1 MEPRVSDE
9 SLISAEADFRVEFYD
24 VDSMRIA
31 WHGSYP
37 KFLEIGRCAILD
49 RIGYGYDEMEASGYA
64 WPVVDMR
71 IKYLKP
77 LVFKQVARIR
87 ATLLDYENR
96 IRIGYL
102 IFDPESGAAFTKGE
116 SVQMAVDMKSGE
128 SLFASPECFLARVR
142 ALLGEG
148 SITV

>member
-1 MEPRVSDE
+1 MEPSMSGE
-9 SLISAEADFRVEFYD
+9 SHISVETDFRVEFYD

-31 WHGSYP
+31 WHGTYP

-49 RIGYGYDEMEASGYA
+49 KLGYGYDEMEQSGYA

-87 ATLLDYENR
+87 STLLDYENR

-102 IFDPESGAAFTKGE
+102 IFDPASGTAITKGE
-116 SVQMAVDMKSGE
+116 SVQMAVDMKSGQ
-128 SLFASPECFLARVR
+128 SLFASPECFLACVR
-142 ALLGEG
+142 AQLAKG
-148 SITV
+148 SVSA